1 MYFYNLIKNLSDEK
15 EILLFVDMDG
25 VIASYDAGKPL
36 VFSNKRP
43 LKENIAKI
51 ESVSKLPNVELRL
64 LSICRKDFQI
74 KEKNIWLDTYAPF
87 FNKDNR
93 VIISKESLPE
103 NISSSDI
110 KLNYLRD
117 IQTNKQIVLL
127 DDDNSIIN
135 SILKNA
141 KNIIVLQDSEL
152 ID

>member
-1 MYFYNLIKNLSDEK
+1 MYFYNLIKNLSDKK

-36 VFSNKRP
+36 DFSNKRP
-43 LKENIAKI
+43 LKENIVKI
-51 ESVSKLPNVELRL
+51 ERVSKLPNVELRL

-74 KEKNIWLDTYAPF
+74 KEKNIWLDKYAPF
-87 FNKDNR
+87 FNKENR
-93 VIISKESLPE
+93 IIISKESLPE
-103 NISSSDI
+103 NTSSSDL
-110 KLNYLRD
+110 KLNYLMD

-135 SILKNA
+135 SILQNA